1 VSVLLLAMLEFM
13 ELHQQEANFFIY
25 S

>member
-1 VSVLLLAMLEFM
+1 MLEFM